1 MFSNGS
7 KQYTNG
13 KLEYGTPY
21 LVFQRVYVKEVG
33 LLETIM
39 FL

>member
-1 MFSNGS
+1 M
-7 KQYTNG
+7 KEYTNG

-21 LVFQRVYVKEVG
+21 LVFQRVHVKEVG
-33 LLETIM
+33 LLKT